1 MSEESGAGA
10 GQQRGARGAGLSLAD
25 LRAQRA
31 RGAEAAAA
39 RSSAAAGQLPPE
51 PEPEPE
57 PEPDPSE
64 PDEGG
69 AAGATSTWLGDV
81 GVGTWCCPY
90 CGSAWFRCT
99 VDFASTSTR
108 KPPDDVSAPLT
119 QLARELRAER
129 IEKERPVQAAGARLI
144 LAMLLHP
151 RLSAPGPT
159 SGWGEEMLALIAA
172 HLQPVQQQGQYILNP
187 LALMRQGLRIPDPHG
202 PQFDWFRGDH
212 LSRGGRVLRQMVMEG
227 RVPVYRKDEHY
238 KMLSSSEPGINLVA
252 VYRAGR
258 ALLKRVHEAGA
269 DFTEVQEEPCTSLE
283 EMFMHFS
290 IASTGYPWPFPE
302 PEQIWYVMMSVQGIR
317 VEKLTADPA
326 RGKGCW
332 RFEPPLVLK
341 GMRVQLVQN
350 DADPYA

>member
-1 MSEESGAGA
+1 MSEQSGAG
-10 GQQRGARGAGLSLAD
+10 QRRGARGAGLSLAD

-39 RSSAAAGQLPPE
+39 RSSAVGVVLPDPE
-51 PEPEPE
+51 PEP
-57 PEPDPSE
+57 E

-69 AAGATSTWLGDV
+69 AAGATSTWLGGV

-129 IEKERPVQAAGARLI
+129 IEWERPLQAAGARLI

-159 SGWGEEMLALIAA
+159 SGWGDEMLAMIAA

-212 LSRGGRVLRQMVMEG
+212 LSRGGRVLRQMVSEG
-227 RVPVYRKDEHY
+227 RVPVYRQDAHY
-238 KMLSSSEPGINLVA
+238 KMLSSAESGINLVA

-258 ALLKRVHEAGA
+258 ALLTRVHEAGP